1 MTEEKQFYQQDR
13 LCTIFGPI
21 RGFTGDDEVPYQSA
35 TDQFN
40 DLLDQQGWGKIK
52 MDTLKI
58 QAVPLSSD
66 MEIPMGML
74 ISFLMEVDVELTTT
88 ATEKDEANGS

>member
-1 MTEEKQFYQQDR
+1 MTEEKQLYKQDR

-21 RGFTGDDEVPYQSA
+21 RTFKGDDEVPYKSA

-40 DLLDQQGWGKIK
+40 DLISDEGWSRIK

-74 ISFLMEVDVELTTT
+74 ISFLMEFDFEVAPTE
-88 ATEKDEANGS
+88 TEKDEANGS